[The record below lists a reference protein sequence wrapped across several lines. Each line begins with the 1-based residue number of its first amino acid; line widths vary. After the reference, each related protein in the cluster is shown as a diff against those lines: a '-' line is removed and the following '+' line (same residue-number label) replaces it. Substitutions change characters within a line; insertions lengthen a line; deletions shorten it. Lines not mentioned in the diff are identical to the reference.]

1 MEFTRSV
8 PVEHNQ
14 VTLDLIKDRI
24 RNIPDYPKPGIQF
37 KDITTVLKE
46 KVFFSFILDRL
57 GALYRD
63 KKITKVV
70 AVEARGFIF
79 GGALAA
85 ALGAGFVPIRKPGK
99 LPAGKNRVDYKL
111 EYGEDAIEIHKDALT
126 PGDVVLLHDDLL
138 ATGGTSK
145 AAVRLIE
152 ITAPVQIFLNFIVE
166 LDFLHGREN
175 IGNYAITS
183 LIHY

>member
-1 MEFTRSV
+1 MELIRTV
-8 PVEHNQ
+8 PVEKHQ
-14 VTLDLIKDRI
+14 VTLDIIKDRI

-46 KVFFSFILDRL
+46 KDSFNFLLDQL
-57 GALYRD
+57 ALLYKD

-70 AVEARGFIF
+70 AIEARGFIF

-99 LPAGKNRVDYKL
+99 LPADKNRINYQL
-111 EYGEDAIEIHKDALT
+111 EYGENAIEIHKDALT
-126 PGDVVLLHDDLL
+126 SGDVVLLHDDLL

-145 AAVRLIE
+145 AAVSLLE
-152 ITAPVQIFLNFIVE
+152 MTASVKIFLNFIVE

-175 IGNYAITS
+175 IGNYEITS